1 MAQVTSLVP
10 LDKASHMTMSNLKE
24 ACAQK
29 VKRIRDLGEHLYVC
43 YRYLFGSFPQDHTA
57 STQNVHE

>member
-10 LDKASHMTMSNLKE
+10 LDKASHMTLSNLKE
-24 ACAQK
+24 AW
-29 VKRIRDLGEHLYVC
+29 VKRIRDLGEHLYVH
-43 YRYLFGSFPQDHTA
+43 YRYLFGSLPQDHTA